1 MSLFTTRPFFFYF
14 PNDKTSAQYQ
24 INTIQYQKI
33 FDLEKFSIDWPED
46 MNGTGRKKP
55 LVWKIEKD
63 TDTFLNADS
72 CLSYDMFT
80 LFVCSVYLT
89 ESETKILELIN

>member
-55 LVWKIEKD
+55 LV
-63 TDTFLNADS
+63 
-72 CLSYDMFT
+72 
-80 LFVCSVYLT
+80 
-89 ESETKILELIN
+89 